1 MFICTGGISWLKS
14 RNVARCPPIITEKDP
29 TTGKK
34 LIRTQRYGVT
44 KFEGWVA
51 YKLERASITE
61 TPARV
66 FFLWERK
73 SLQKPDNV

>member
-44 KFEGWVA
+44 KFEG
-51 YKLERASITE
+51 
-61 TPARV
+61 
-66 FFLWERK
+66 
-73 SLQKPDNV
+73 